1 VEEADAAADAGPDV
15 PGAEAVDGEA
25 SADTSD
31 CCMSEKR
38 TDARFWFFVNLY
50 KGRDQHKE
58 NGKMPLKTGE
68 KRGRERSCEKRKKE

>member
-1 VEEADAAADAGPDV
+1 MEEADAAADAGGPDV
-15 PGAEAVDGEA
+15 PGAEAVDGGA

-50 KGRDQHKE
+50 KGENQH
-58 NGKMPLKTGE
+58 
-68 KRGRERSCEKRKKE
+68 R

>member
-15 PGAEAVDGEA
+15 PGAEAVDGGA

-38 TDARFWFFVNLY
+38 TDARF
-50 KGRDQHKE
+50 
-58 NGKMPLKTGE
+58 
-68 KRGRERSCEKRKKE
+68 